1 MYILSPKL
9 LLSLTEF
16 ITCLIVVNPN
26 IIIATIIVLISNNIS
41 NLFLEINFLI
51 QFIMSD
57 LQKTQ
62 NVISDSMNIK
72 NMDLDNLLL
81 NLKIISNL
89 KEYDKVSVN
98 SENIIIDTPSMF
110 QGIYRTWNG
119 DSRKNTIGIID
130 SIINRI
136 FEITDELLDE
146 ETCNQNRNHIIIT
159 MNNKPFRDNVIS
171 TFQTIVLQLSETI
184 TGLQNLKITYLKD
197 VSITAKIDLI
207 ISKIQNRVCKI
218 NNLMNI
224 KT

>member
-1 MYILSPKL
+1 M
-9 LLSLTEF
+9 
-16 ITCLIVVNPN
+16 N
-26 IIIATIIVLISNNIS
+26 
-41 NLFLEINFLI
+41 
-51 QFIMSD
+51 D

-62 NVISDSMNIK
+62 NVISNSMNIK
-72 NMDLDNLLL
+72 NMDLYNLML

-98 SENIIIDTPSMF
+98 SENIIIDTPSLF

-159 MNNKPFRDNVIS
+159 MNNKPFRDNVIT

-207 ISKIQNRVCKI
+207 ICKIQNRVCKI

>member
-1 MYILSPKL
+1 
-9 LLSLTEF
+9 
-16 ITCLIVVNPN
+16 VVNPN
-26 IIIATIIVLISNNIS
+26 IIIANIIVLISNNIS

-62 NVISDSMNIK
+62 NVVSGLMDVK
-72 NMDLDNLLL
+72 NMKLDNLLL

-89 KEYDKVSVN
+89 KEYDKISVN

-159 MNNKPFRDNVIS
+159 MNNKPFKDNIIS
-171 TFQTIVLQLSETI
+171 TFQTIVVQLSETI

-207 ISKIQNRVCKI
+207 ISKIQNRINKI

>member
-1 MYILSPKL
+1 
-9 LLSLTEF
+9 
-16 ITCLIVVNPN
+16 VVNPN
-26 IIIATIIVLISNNIS
+26 IIIANIIVLISNNIS

-62 NVISDSMNIK
+62 NVVSGLMDVK
-72 NMDLDNLLL
+72 NMKLDNLLL

-89 KEYDKVSVN
+89 KEYDKISVN

-159 MNNKPFRDNVIS
+159 MNNKPFRDNVIT

-207 ISKIQNRVCKI
+207 ICKIQNRVCKI